1 MDPWD
6 LTLSPL
12 MVEDPKVHSLIKP
25 CYSVRG
31 MKLALTP
38 EGYLL
43 LGNVFQSTHVHHVQV
58 I

>member
-6 LTLSPL
+6 LTLRPL
-12 MVEDPKVHSLIKP
+12 MVEDPKVYSLIKT
-25 CYSVRG
+25 CYGVRG
-31 MKLALTP
+31 MKLALAP

-43 LGNVFQSTHVHHVQV
+43 LGNVFQRAHVHHVQV